1 MEQLWHIVEQIW
13 DLLNEMS
20 PYLLLG
26 FLLAGL
32 MHVFVPGSLYSRFL
46 AKGNFRSV
54 LYAALFGI
62 PLPLCSCGVIPTAM
76 SLRREGASKGAAVS
90 FLIATPQTGV
100 DSIIA
105 TFSLMGLPFAIV
117 RPIAAL
123 LTAIFGGHMVNVANR
138 KEEQTI
144 AGVEAKVEEGETCGE
159 SHCHCHEESETCG
172 EAHCHCHEE
181 SETCG
186 ESHCHCHENPE
197 GEGFFCKL
205 KAALQYAFVEMM
217 EDIGKWL
224 VVGLVVA
231 GLITILVPDSFFSI
245 FQGNTF
251 LSMLLVLCIAVPMYI
266 CATGSIPIA
275 VALMMKG
282 LTPGSALVLLMAG
295 PACNVASILVINK
308 VLGRRTLVTYL
319 ASIITGSILFGVI
332 IDQFLPAEWFLP
344 TASLVTSDCCHE
356 HAASW
361 WSIASTVLLI
371 CLLLHAL
378 WNRFCGHSACTCHC
392 HEEEGKESCHC
403 HDEECHCHDEEC
415 HCKDG
420 ECHCHECDDDDDDD
434 DCCHCGEDARSEA
447 TPRIAFTI
455 KGMNCNHCRA
465 NAEKVLL
472 SLPGV
477 SEVTVDLASGRAE
490 VVGHTTIDEA
500 RQALASLGFDVV

>member
-1 MEQLWHIVEQIW
+1 MNQFLHIIEQIW

-32 MHVFVPGSLYSRFL
+32 MHAFVPGSLYSKYL
-46 AKGNFRSV
+46 AKGDFRSV

-76 SLRREGASKGAAVS
+76 SLRKEGASKGAAVS

-105 TFSLMGLPFAIV
+105 TFSLMGLPFAVV

-123 LTAIFGGHMVNVANR
+123 FTAIFGGQLVNVATR
-138 KEEQTI
+138 SEQASEPNVSAVVNQGNLI
-144 AGVEAKVEEGETCGE
+144 SKQDEGHDSNSASTQH
-159 SHCHCHEESETCG
+159 SHSSAPIHR
-172 EAHCHCHEE
+172 
-181 SETCG
+181 
-186 ESHCHCHENPE
+186 
-197 GEGFFCKL
+197 GFFAKL
-205 KAALQYAFVEMM
+205 KEAFTYAFVEMM

-231 GLITILVPDSFFSI
+231 GLITILVPDSFFAI

-295 PACNVASILVINK
+295 PACNMASILVINK
-308 VLGRRTLVTYL
+308 VLGRRTLLTYL
-319 ASIITGSILFGVI
+319 ASIISGSILFGVC
-332 IDQFLPAEWFLP
+332 IDQILPSSWFVSTMMP
-344 TASLVTSDCCHE
+344 ADAACCHE
-356 HAASW
+356 HGASW
-361 WSIASTVLLI
+361 LSIASTI
-371 CLLLHAL
+371 FLLLLLLNAL
-378 WNRFCGHSACTCHC
+378 WHRFFGHSH
-392 HEEEGKESCHC
+392 CHC
-403 HDEECHCHDEEC
+403 HDEHCSCHGDDQCSCHGDACHCHDE
-415 HCKDG
+415 H
-420 ECHCHECDDDDDDD
+420 CHCHD
-434 DCCHCGEDARSEA
+434 EA
-447 TPRIAFTI
+447 PESVCSSSDTSHNDPQALSFTI

-465 NAEKVLL
+465 NAQRVLE
-472 SLPGV
+472 SLPEVV
-477 SEVTVDLASGRAE
+477 SADVDLASGRA
-490 VVGHTTIDEA
+490 VVKGHASIEDA
-500 RQALASLGFDVV
+500 RQALASLGFDVVED